1 MQCRERARA
10 GAAPAARGNELRVV
24 VHDVELVDAP
34 LVARG
39 LGLDVE
45 APQPLAAELELLR
58 GDVERRQVRLRAL
71 RLRFRRSGGGRGLGD
86 RKAIEAPGKAPP
98 PLPAPPDVARHE

>member
-10 GAAPAARGNELRVV
+10 GAAPAARGNELRVL

-45 APQPLAAELELLR
+45 ASEPPAAELELLR
-58 GDVERRQVRLRAL
+58 GDVDRRQVRLRTL
-71 RLRFRRSGGGRGLGD
+71 WLRFRRSGGGHRLRA
-86 RKAIEAPGKAPP
+86 RKAIGARGAAPP
-98 PLPAPPDVARHE
+98 PLPVPTP